1 MNRLFFFFI
10 PFLIMS
16 CSHETLQ
23 DGKYATI
30 TKSFVYGLAVNKTEN
45 EVRLFLLEEL
55 STNYSH
61 EELQVQQDWSN
72 YRIGTLQRQNEFN
85 WSLLGVDTDIEYY
98 DKPERLN
105 LSIGPLIL
113 TAAITRLFGPRTGAD
128 IEATPASLSPTLCA
142 HPRLRTAAR
151 AAALNLAPVNPR
163 CNFSASS
170 QARSI

>member
-1 MNRLFFFFI
+1 MNRLFFLFF

-105 LSIGPLIL
+105 LSIGPDYIRIGCKDLYDVFTGQSL
-113 TAAITRLFGPRTGAD
+113 RMSERFCKTDSITFFKLK
-128 IEATPASLSPTLCA
+128 
-142 HPRLRTAAR
+142 
-151 AAALNLAPVNPR
+151 N
-163 CNFSASS
+163 
-170 QARSI
+170 